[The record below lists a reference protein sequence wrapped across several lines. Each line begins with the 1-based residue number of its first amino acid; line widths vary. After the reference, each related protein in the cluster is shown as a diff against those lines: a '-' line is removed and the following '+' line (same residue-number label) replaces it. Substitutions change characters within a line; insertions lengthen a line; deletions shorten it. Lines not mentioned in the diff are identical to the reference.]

1 MPAPFA
7 PGDRVKLHCLRSRPE
22 LNGTAA
28 EILEYH
34 PDVDKYSV
42 SIAAGE
48 RFRVA
53 AKNVTPA
60 TPPPPPS
67 VGAATPPP
75 TPPAPKDPTIFVSG
89 GQFLQPLAP
98 LVRAGPRPPLAPH
111 CEELPAGHWEVRW
124 VEVEN
129 GYVTVTL
136 YATEKHDDCEPD
148 VWNALGGLTITRIVA
163 LDKEAGPSEVVTGVD
178 GGVLAISLLEPAAV
192 PDADATM
199 AEPMDE
205 EDETRYWDAKK
216 PQRAPEAENIP
227 ENIPVA

>member
-1 MPAPFA
+1 MPAPFT

-28 EILEYH
+28 EILEYF

-98 LVRAGPRPPLAPH
+98 LVRAGPRPLPAPH

-124 VEVEN
+124 VEVES
-129 GYVTVTL
+129 GRLADVMMGVESSPAAPAERSAL
-136 YATEKHDDCEPD
+136 RASAMELDDLESGLRSASSGESLGESEPAEDSTESELSERAESSP
-148 VWNALGGLTITRIVA
+148 
-163 LDKEAGPSEVVTGVD
+163 GPSRSSR
-178 GGVLAISLLEPAAV
+178 LRRLSSKIRSLSSPRL
-192 PDADATM
+192 
-199 AEPMDE
+199 
-205 EDETRYWDAKK
+205 W
-216 PQRAPEAENIP
+216 
-227 ENIPVA
+227 